1 MFQESLFDSEL
12 QQNDLMCF
20 TIGCKVWNNFSTVID
35 QREIQKVDVFKYLGV
50 ILGSHLNFKTFKTG
64 KISRTIKININ
75 CSRCIMQQWSC
86 HRVSEQNDSKSQ
98 Q

>member
-20 TIGCKVWNNFSTVID
+20 TIRCKVWNNFSIVID
-35 QREIQKVDVFKYLGV
+35 QREIQKVDEFKYLGV

-64 KISRTIKININ
+64 KYPEPLRST
-75 CSRCIMQQWSC
+75 
-86 HRVSEQNDSKSQ
+86 
-98 Q
+98 